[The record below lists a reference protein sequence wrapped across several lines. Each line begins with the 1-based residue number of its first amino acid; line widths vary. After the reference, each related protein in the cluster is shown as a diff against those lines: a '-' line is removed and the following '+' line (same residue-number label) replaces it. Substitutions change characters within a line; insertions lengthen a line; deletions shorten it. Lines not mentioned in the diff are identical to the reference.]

1 MVGRYG
7 VGKTAILA
15 AVCNELM
22 INGHTCL
29 FTTLS
34 ALLDKFSS
42 YSFNNSGDITGLLMW
57 LIKFDFI
64 VLDDIGREAY
74 TDKRQEIVFRI
85 IDTLMNYKKAV
96 AFTANPEMIVRLK
109 KMREWGAILD
119 RLKYLC
125 PTKIEFNGESVR
137 EQACTL

>member
-85 IDTLMNYKKAV
+85 IDIQDDNY
-96 AFTANPEMIVRLK
+96 ILK
-109 KMREWGAILD
+109 IGQSIKQDNLKNLNFIL
-119 RLKYLC
+119 
-125 PTKIEFNGESVR
+125 
-137 EQACTL
+137 